1 MKPKLLLN
9 LVLLVVLATLAGVA
23 FFEPGK
29 EEAKAFHLTELDVDA
44 INRFELTNP
53 ETLVFEK
60 HDAHWWLASPIQAP
74 ANDIRIQ
81 QLLNIAKAESQAHY
95 PVKPEDLTKYGLD
108 KPQAVLKLGQLTLLF
123 GGLEPI
129 DMLRYVQIGQ
139 TLHLVSDDFSHHLLA
154 KSTDYVDKKLLPE
167 DSKIKELLMPG
178 LTAKLGDKGQ
188 WSLEPPGNA
197 AAMSELANTWQSA
210 RAIEVKRH
218 EGQPQGDSIHIVLT
232 DGKSVDFVIIQ
243 REPDILLARPD
254 WKLQYMVSAE
264 SGKRL
269 LSLQNPTAE
278 ADEGQEEE
286 DSESTP
292 AAANDADKPKGK
304 AKDKDS
310 GEDVDTDS
318 D

>member
-23 FFEPGK
+23 FYEPGK
-29 EEAKAFHLTELDVDA
+29 EEVKPVHLADLDVDA
-44 INRFELTNP
+44 INRFELTNQ
-53 ETLVFEK
+53 ESLVFEK

-95 PVKPEDLTKYGLD
+95 PLKPEEMVKYGLD

-129 DMLRYVQIGQ
+129 DMLRYVQIGE
-139 TLHLVSDDFSHHLLA
+139 TLHLVSDDFYHHLLA

-178 LTAKLGDKGQ
+178 LTAKSGEKGQ

-218 EGQPQGDSIHIVLT
+218 EGQPQGDSIHIILT
-232 DGKSVDFVIIQ
+232 DGKPLEFVIIQ
-243 REPDILLARPD
+243 REPDIILVRPD

-269 LSLQNPTAE
+269 LSLQNPIGET
-278 ADEGQEEE
+278 DEGQEEE
-286 DSESTP
+286 ESDSTP
-292 AAANDADKPKGK
+292 ATEKADEPKRK

-310 GEDVDTDS
+310 ADEADTDS

>member
-29 EEAKAFHLTELDVDA
+29 EEAKPVHLTELDVDA

-129 DMLRYVQIGQ
+129 DMLRYVQIGE

-232 DGKSVDFVIIQ
+232 DGKSLDFVIIQ

-286 DSESTP
+286 ESESTP
-292 AAANDADKPKGK
+292 AAKNADESKGK
-304 AKDKDS
+304 AKEKDS